1 MTTKKMEQME
11 VPRIPLEPC
20 ESWDAAAELAR
31 DALAFILND
40 PTEAGGIRVK
50 AAELMLLYAIGK
62 PGSERAGEAGG
73 LMEEWLA
80 EVQKNGLTSKL

>member
-1 MTTKKMEQME
+1 MATKKTDE
-11 VPRIPLEPC
+11 VLLPLEPC
-20 ESWDAAAELAR
+20 ESWEAAAEMAR
-31 DALAFILND
+31 DALAFILSD

-62 PGSERAGEAGG
+62 PGSEGADQGRGPF
-73 LMEEWLA
+73 EEWLA